1 MLAMTYGMV
10 LEIVLRHVTHAMMC
24 AKACAMISAM
34 THTMKLA
41 TCAQFGFR
49 PQCLDKVLN
58 YGLILI
64 MECYT

>member
-24 AKACAMISAM
+24 AKACAMISDM

-41 TCAQFGFR
+41 TCAQFGFQ
-49 PQCLDKVLN
+49 P
-58 YGLILI
+58 
-64 MECYT
+64 